1 MNTKMDVLWKFVV
14 YNVTAAVDDDEGGG
28 EDGEENEVS
37 ISFKLPFFR
46 QGNNL
51 HNWNTQR
58 DNSFK
63 KHLLF

>member
-1 MNTKMDVLWKFVV
+1 
-14 YNVTAAVDDDEGGG
+14 
-28 EDGEENEVS
+28 
-37 ISFKLPFFR
+37 LPFFR